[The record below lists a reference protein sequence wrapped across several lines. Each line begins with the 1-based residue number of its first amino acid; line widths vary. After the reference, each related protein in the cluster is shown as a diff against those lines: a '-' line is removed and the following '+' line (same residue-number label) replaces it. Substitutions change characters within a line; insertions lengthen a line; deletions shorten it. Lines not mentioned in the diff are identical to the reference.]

1 MTVKDALFSYQDLK
15 YRDFQSPLVP
25 NIDKE
30 TIIGVRTPQMRQV
43 AKDFF
48 GKKEGDAFLKKL
60 PHRYYEENLV
70 HFFMISFA
78 PKPSFRPRLCCSKHS
93 KG

>member
-43 AKDFF
+43 AKEFYNTP
-48 GKKEGDAFLKKL
+48 EGNKFLSKL
-60 PHRYYEENLV
+60 PH
-70 HFFMISFA
+70 
-78 PKPSFRPRLCCSKHS
+78 K
-93 KG
+93 